1 MGDGDRLFEFELVAW
16 LSMFGGFKS
25 LSESKA
31 VKFVY
36 VPENLLDIVGAVINE
51 SGKATDGFWLSTCC
65 NN

>member
-1 MGDGDRLFEFELVAW
+1 MGDGDRLEFELTTL

-36 VPENLLDIVGAVINE
+36 VPENLLEIVGVVMNE
-51 SGKATDGFWLSTCC
+51 SGKATDGF
-65 NN
+65 